1 MKRIIS
7 LFLSMVVV
15 LSLSF
20 STVALAAETPATMLM
35 CHKVTHRQQ
44 PTIPQQ
50 QRVAC

>member
-35 CHKVTHRQQ
+35 CRKVTHNR
-44 PTIPQQ
+44 
-50 QRVAC
+50 